1 MASGHLEKRYNKS
14 WTIVLDL
21 GRDENGKRKRVAK
34 SFRGTKREAE
44 KELTRLLAEAEQG
57 IFVLPTNNTVADF
70 LKAWLDKYAR
80 PNLARTTVEGY
91 DIAINKHLIPELG
104 TVPLEKLTPLQ
115 IQSYCAKKLKEVSP
129 RTVQLHY
136 TVLREA
142 LGHAVKWQLLARN
155 PADAVDRPKYK
166 RPNIDSLNVQELHK
180 FLDYVQR
187 SHHQDHNLIF
197 IAVYTG
203 MRLGELL
210 ALRWEDVDLEQGR
223 IFVRRAAHYTG
234 KEGLD
239 IGIPKTEKSRRQ
251 IILPPTA
258 VKALKQQKEAVER
271 AKKLQPELY
280 EDNDLVFPTI
290 DGKMQNP
297 KNVSHRFSA
306 LAKKTGFPGLTFHGL
321 RHTHAS
327 LLLAEGVHPKVVQE
341 RLGHSTISITLDTY
355 SHTVPTLQEEA
366 AEKLE
371 NLLSETKGQR
381 LGNG

>member
-1 MASGHLEKRYNKS
+1 MASGHLEKRYKNS

-21 GRDENGKRKRVAK
+21 GRDENGKRKRVVK
-34 SFRGTKREAE
+34 SFKGTKREAE
-44 KELTRLLAEAEQG
+44 KELARLITEAEQG
-57 IFVLPTNNTVADF
+57 VFVVPSNSTVADL

-91 DIAINKHLIPELG
+91 EIAINKHLIPALG
-104 TVPLEKLTPLQ
+104 AVPLEKLTPLM
-115 IQSYCAKKLKEVSP
+115 IQSYCADKLKQVSP

-142 LGHAVKWQLLARN
+142 LSHAVKWQLLARN

-166 RPNIDSLNVQELHK
+166 RPDIGSLNAQELQK
-180 FLDYVQR
+180 FLAYVRR
-187 SHHQDHNLIF
+187 SQHQDYNLIVL
-197 IAVYTG
+197 AVFTG

-210 ALRWEDVDLEQGR
+210 ALRWDDVDLDQGR

-234 KEGLD
+234 EV
-239 IGIPKTEKSRRQ
+239 GIYEADPKTEKSRRQ

-258 VKALKQQKEAVER
+258 VRALKQQKEAVDR

-306 LAKKTGFPGLTFHGL
+306 LAKKAGFPGLTFHGL

-366 AEKLE
+366 AAKLE

-381 LGNG
+381 SGNG